1 MLELR
6 RAGGGGGADL
16 SFLRQGAAASAG
28 RGAARQVR
36 DARIRALVRR
46 ARGPR
51 RALPRARAQ
60 AASRPVRPRDGAGAQ
75 VLARADHAAQR
86 CLQDPER
93 PGAPRGTPSA
103 AAGDR
108 GRSKDVAGVSR
119 ADHGGPRE
127 VARGEDVRAAAR
139 GVGGG
144 RAREARPDS
153 ARGPAPGRKRR
164 RSVPRRGAAG
174 ADALLR
180 ALPRR
185 GRGPLGGALMA
196 LFQISEPGESH
207 AKEACTTGAV
217 GIDLGTTNSLIA
229 IVLGDGK
236 PQALAIDEGST
247 LLPSVVH
254 YGEGGGP
261 GSVVVGRAARRLAA
275 EHPRDTIVSVKRF
288 MGRSSADP
296 ETRRLSPYRFAEGA
310 SGVVRFVVDGG
321 RVVNPVEVSAEVLRA
336 LRNRAEDRLGIKIQ
350 QAVITVP
357 AYFDDAQRQA
367 TKEAGRLAGLGRV
380 VTRGDLEKA
389 IRPLIEKTGVSV
401 RRALKDIGG
410 AKLDGVILVGGST
423 RVPAVRRYVRELFG
437 LEPLAD
443 IDPDEVVAL
452 GAAVQADL
460 LTSESPQHDVL
471 LLDVTPLSLGLETI
485 GGLVEKLIL
494 RNTTIPA
501 SATQEFTT
509 FADGQTG
516 MDIHVLQG
524 ERELVQDNRS
534 LAKFTLAGVPPL
546 PAGLAR
552 VAVTFQV
559 DADGIL
565 SVTAREQLTGVS
577 QTITVKPS
585 HGLTDEEI
593 ERMLLASIE
602 HAEEDVQA
610 RLLIDNR
617 VEAQRILKA
626 TEKQLESNGDLLSAE
641 EGQQIEA
648 QMAAVRTAAEGK
660 DHDAIHAQIE
670 KLDQVSADFAKRVMD
685 RGIERA
691 LKGHSVAEFDQGE
704 LSPHARKAYAALEA
718 EETAS
723 PAEPGRAEHPV
734 D

>member
-1 MLELR
+1 M
-6 RAGGGGGADL
+6 
-16 SFLRQGAAASAG
+16 
-28 RGAARQVR
+28 
-36 DARIRALVRR
+36 
-46 ARGPR
+46 P
-51 RALPRARAQ
+51 
-60 AASRPVRPRDGAGAQ
+60 
-75 VLARADHAAQR
+75 
-86 CLQDPER
+86 
-93 PGAPRGTPSA
+93 
-103 AAGDR
+103 
-108 GRSKDVAGVSR
+108 
-119 ADHGGPRE
+119 
-127 VARGEDVRAAAR
+127 
-139 GVGGG
+139 
-144 RAREARPDS
+144 
-153 ARGPAPGRKRR
+153 
-164 RSVPRRGAAG
+164 
-174 ADALLR
+174 ALL
-180 ALPRR
+180 
-185 GRGPLGGALMA
+185 
-196 LFQISEPGESH
+196 QISEPGESH
-207 AKEACTTGAV
+207 TKEACTTGAV

-236 PQALAIDEGST
+236 PHALAVDEGST

-254 YGEGGGP
+254 YGQGGGP
-261 GSVVVGRAARRLAA
+261 GSVVVGRGARKLAA
-275 EHPRDTIVSVKRF
+275 EFPRDTIVSVKRF

-296 ETRRLSPYRFAEGA
+296 ETRRLSPYRFAEGE
-310 SGVVRFVVDGG
+310 SGVVRFVVDGA
-321 RVVNPVEVSAEVLRA
+321 RMVNPVEVSAEVLRA
-336 LRNRAEDRLGIKIQ
+336 LRTRAEERLGIKIQ

-367 TKEAGRLAGLGRV
+367 TKDAGRLAGMEVLRLLNEPTAAALAYGLDKRSEGMFAVYDLGGGTFDISILQLQKGVFEVKAVGGDSALGGDDFDRV
-380 VTRGDLEKA
+380 LAEILLEGQERTPRKVREAIDAAKQAKEELTRVEVTGALGKRITRAGLEAA
-389 IRPLIEKTGVSV
+389 IRPLLEKTGAPS
-401 RRALKDIGG
+401 RRALRDAGVPEGKG
-410 AKLDGVILVGGST
+410 LDGVILVGGST
-423 RVPAVRRYVRELFG
+423 RVPAVRRYVRDLFG
-437 LEPLAD
+437 MEPLAD

-471 LLDVTPLSLGLETI
+471 LLDVAPLSLGLETM

-501 SATQEFTT
+501 RATQEFTT

-516 MDIHVLQG
+516 MDIHVVQG

-534 LAKFTLAGVPPL
+534 LAKFTLSGIPPL

-552 VAVTFQV
+552 VGVTFQV

-626 TEKQLESNGDLLSAE
+626 AEKQLEANGDLLAPE
-641 EGQQIEA
+641 ERQQVEA
-648 QMAAVRTAAEGK
+648 QMAALRTTAQGA
-660 DHDAIHAQIE
+660 DHNAIHAGIE

-685 RGIERA
+685 RGIERV
-691 LKGHSVAEFDQGE
+691 LKGHSVGEFDQGE
-704 LSPHARKAYAALEA
+704 LSPHAKKAYQALRE
-718 EETAS
+718 
-723 PAEPGRAEHPV
+723 

>member
-1 MLELR
+1 
-6 RAGGGGGADL
+6 
-16 SFLRQGAAASAG
+16 
-28 RGAARQVR
+28 
-36 DARIRALVRR
+36 
-46 ARGPR
+46 
-51 RALPRARAQ
+51 
-60 AASRPVRPRDGAGAQ
+60 
-75 VLARADHAAQR
+75 
-86 CLQDPER
+86 
-93 PGAPRGTPSA
+93 
-103 AAGDR
+103 
-108 GRSKDVAGVSR
+108 
-119 ADHGGPRE
+119 
-127 VARGEDVRAAAR
+127 
-139 GVGGG
+139 
-144 RAREARPDS
+144 
-153 ARGPAPGRKRR
+153 
-164 RSVPRRGAAG
+164 
-174 ADALLR
+174 
-180 ALPRR
+180 
-185 GRGPLGGALMA
+185 MA
-196 LFQISEPGESH
+196 LFQISEPGESR
-207 AKEACTTGAV
+207 AKQACTTGAV

-229 IVLGDGK
+229 IVLADGK
-236 PQALAIDEGST
+236 PHALAVDEGST

-254 YGEGGGP
+254 YGAGGGP
-261 GSVVVGRAARRLAA
+261 GSVVIGRPARRLAA
-275 EHPRDTIVSVKRF
+275 EFPRDTIASVKRF

-296 ETRRLSPYRFAEGA
+296 ETRRLSPYRFAEGD
-310 SGVVRFVVDGG
+310 SGVVRFVVAGG

-336 LRNRAEDRLGIKIQ
+336 LRTRAEERLGIKIN

-367 TKEAGRLAGLGRV
+367 TKEAGRLAGLEVLRLLNEPTAAALAYGLDKRSQGTFAVYDLGGGTFDISILQLHEGVFEVKAVGGDSALGGDDFDRALAEILLGGQDRTPHKVREAIDAARQAKEDLTRVDVTDAMGGRIN
-380 VTRGDLEKA
+380 RGQLEAA
-389 IRPLIEKTGVSV
+389 IRPLIEKTGGPV
-401 RRALKDIGG
+401 RRALKDAGVPGG
-410 AKLDGVILVGGST
+410 KGLDGVILVGGST
-423 RVPAVRRYVRELFG
+423 RVPAVRSYVRELFG

-471 LLDVTPLSLGLETI
+471 LLDVTPLSLGLETM

-593 ERMLLASIE
+593 ERRLLASIE

-641 EGQQIEA
+641 ERQQIEA

-660 DHDAIHAQIE
+660 DHNAIHAQIE

-718 EETAS
+718 EEAAS
-723 PAEPGRAEHPV
+723 PAEPDRAEHPV

>member
-1 MLELR
+1 M
-6 RAGGGGGADL
+6 
-16 SFLRQGAAASAG
+16 
-28 RGAARQVR
+28 
-36 DARIRALVRR
+36 
-46 ARGPR
+46 P
-51 RALPRARAQ
+51 
-60 AASRPVRPRDGAGAQ
+60 
-75 VLARADHAAQR
+75 
-86 CLQDPER
+86 
-93 PGAPRGTPSA
+93 
-103 AAGDR
+103 
-108 GRSKDVAGVSR
+108 
-119 ADHGGPRE
+119 
-127 VARGEDVRAAAR
+127 
-139 GVGGG
+139 
-144 RAREARPDS
+144 
-153 ARGPAPGRKRR
+153 
-164 RSVPRRGAAG
+164 
-174 ADALLR
+174 
-180 ALPRR
+180 
-185 GRGPLGGALMA
+185 A
-196 LFQISEPGESH
+196 LFQISEPGDAR
-207 AKEACTTGAV
+207 AKEACATGAV

-236 PQALAIDEGST
+236 PHALAVDEGST

-261 GSVVVGRAARRLAA
+261 GSVVVGRAGRRLAA
-275 EHPRDTIVSVKRF
+275 QFPRDTIVSVKRF

-296 ETRRLSPYRFAEGA
+296 ETRRLSPYRFAEGD
-310 SGVVRFVVDGG
+310 SGVVRFVVDAG

-336 LRNRAEDRLGIKIQ
+336 LRNRAEERLGIKVQ

-367 TKEAGRLAGLGRV
+367 TKEAGRLAGLEVLRLLNEPTAAALAYGLDKRSQGTFAVYDLGGGTFDISILQLQEGVFEVKAVGGDSALGGDDFDRALAEILLEGQERTPHKVREAIDAAKQAKEDLTRVEVTEALGRR
-380 VTRGDLEKA
+380 VTRAQLEAA
-389 IRPLIEKTGVSV
+389 IRPLIEKTGGPS
-401 RRALKDIGG
+401 RRALRDAGLPGG
-410 AKLDGVILVGGST
+410 KGLDGVILVGGST

-437 LEPLAD
+437 IEPLAD

-460 LTSESPQHDVL
+460 LTAESPQHDVL
-471 LLDVTPLSLGLETI
+471 LLDVAPLSLGLETM

-501 SATQEFTT
+501 RATQEFTT

-524 ERELVQDNRS
+524 ERELVPDNRS
-534 LAKFTLAGVPPL
+534 LAKFTLSGIPPL

-565 SVTAREQLTGVS
+565 SVTAREQLTSVS

-626 TEKQLESNGDLLSAE
+626 TEKQLEANGDLLSGDE
-641 EGQQIEA
+641 RRQIEA
-648 QMAAVRTAAEGK
+648 QIAAVQRTAQGS
-660 DHDAIHAQIE
+660 DHNAIHAEVE

-691 LKGHSVAEFDQGE
+691 LKGHSVGEFDQGE
-704 LSPHARKAYAALEA
+704 LSAHAQKAYSALQDRE
-718 EETAS
+718 
-723 PAEPGRAEHPV
+723 
-734 D
+734 

>member
-1 MLELR
+1 M
-6 RAGGGGGADL
+6 A
-16 SFLRQGAAASAG
+16 
-28 RGAARQVR
+28 
-36 DARIRALVRR
+36 
-46 ARGPR
+46 
-51 RALPRARAQ
+51 
-60 AASRPVRPRDGAGAQ
+60 
-75 VLARADHAAQR
+75 
-86 CLQDPER
+86 
-93 PGAPRGTPSA
+93 
-103 AAGDR
+103 
-108 GRSKDVAGVSR
+108 
-119 ADHGGPRE
+119 
-127 VARGEDVRAAAR
+127 
-139 GVGGG
+139 
-144 RAREARPDS
+144 
-153 ARGPAPGRKRR
+153 
-164 RSVPRRGAAG
+164 
-174 ADALLR
+174 
-180 ALPRR
+180 
-185 GRGPLGGALMA
+185 A

-236 PQALAIDEGST
+236 PHALAIDEGST

-261 GSVVVGRAARRLAA
+261 GSVVVGRGARRLAA
-275 EHPRDTIVSVKRF
+275 DFPRDTIVSVKRF

-296 ETRRLSPYRFAEGA
+296 ETRRLSPYRFAEGE

-336 LRNRAEDRLGIKIQ
+336 LRTRAEERLGIKVH

-367 TKEAGRLAGLGRV
+367 TKEAGRLAGLEVLRLLNEPTAAALAYGLDKRSEGMFAVYDLGGGTFDISVLQLQRGVFEVKAVGGDSALGGDDFDRV
-380 VTRGDLEKA
+380 LAEILLQGHERTPRKVREGIDAARQAKEDLTRVEGTQALGKRVTRAQLDAA
-389 IRPLIEKTGVSV
+389 IRTLIEKTGAPS
-401 RRALKDIGG
+401 RRALRDAGVPEGKG
-410 AKLDGVILVGGST
+410 LDGVILVGGST

-437 LEPLAD
+437 MEPLAD

-471 LLDVTPLSLGLETI
+471 LLDVTPLSLGLETM

-501 SATQEFTT
+501 RASQEFTT

-516 MDIHVLQG
+516 MDIHVVQG

-534 LAKFTLAGVPPL
+534 LAKFTLSGIPPL

-602 HAEEDVQA
+602 HAEQDVQA

-626 TEKQLESNGDLLSAE
+626 AEKQLESNGDLLTPE
-641 EGQQIEA
+641 ERQQIEA
-648 QMAAVRTAAEGK
+648 QMAAVRNSVQGI
-660 DHDAIHAQIE
+660 DHNAIHAGIE
-670 KLDQVSADFAKRVMD
+670 KLDQVTADFAKRVMD
-685 RGIERA
+685 RGIERV
-691 LKGHSVAEFDQGE
+691 LKGHSVGEFDQGE
-704 LSPHARKAYAALEA
+704 LSPHAKKAYEALR
-718 EETAS
+718 EE
-723 PAEPGRAEHPV
+723 
-734 D
+734 